1 MKRVYY
7 ILNQCLLTV
16 LALMVLGM
24 GLNSF
29 SRFISARV
37 LASEHTVYEKTARLS
52 STHQIV
58 AKRQKQARPDSKI
71 PRNNPAH
78 HTHCHQPAT
87 VLYAERYADATMKGL
102 VELSRKHN
110 PSPYSFSLSKYDKE
124 INPPPPKA

>member
-1 MKRVYY
+1 MRRVYY
-7 ILNQCLLTV
+7 ILNQTLLTV
-16 LALMVLGM
+16 LAVMVLGM

-37 LASEHTVYEKTARLS
+37 LDSGHTAYEKTVRVS
-52 STHQIV
+52 SIHQVI
-58 AKRQKQARPDSKI
+58 AQRQKQARSDNKL

-87 VLYAERYADATMKGL
+87 VLFAEKYADASMKGL
-102 VELSRKHN
+102 DEMSRQHN
-110 PSPYSFSLSKYDKE
+110 PSPYSFCLSKYDKE